1 MPVGTVRGSVVV
13 ESVLWQGVMLVKE
26 GHDRVSEVSHILAH
40 QEGQM
45 TSFDL
50 LVMNDVL
57 FDLIAS
63 PACINKIGEDII
75 STREHSNGDVCFC
88 GILDRNE
95 ISGPVLMFV
104 EEADVIVSVLL
115 EASFLQVLGVV
126 LDGLQRRS
134 VW

>member
-1 MPVGTVRGSVVV
+1 M

-26 GHDRVSEVSHILAH
+26 GHDGVSEVSHVFAH

-57 FDLIAS
+57 FDLVAS
-63 PACINKIGEDII
+63 PARINKIGKDIVN
-75 STREHSNGDVCFC
+75 TREHSNRDVCFC
-88 GILDRNE
+88 GILDRDE
-95 ISGPVLMFV
+95 ISGPVLMFI
-104 EEADVIVSVLL
+104 EEADIVVSVLL
-115 EASFLQVLGVV
+115 EASLLQVLGVV